1 MRGGISEGTAVG
13 REEDRSPELPI
24 MWLPLLGGVQDTAS
38 LLPPSQHL
46 RGPSSAATGRV
57 A

>member
-1 MRGGISEGTAVG
+1 MRGGISEGAAVG